1 MRNFINFFIEKIDK
15 IVFLVLIIISFSFI
29 INRNFFQNSK
39 FNFFTNNIISS
50 VNNQTKQINN
60 YLNLKSDNT
69 RLKSE
74 NLALKIQLNSVGIP
88 SNTAYKPKNYNYNVA
103 EIISNSIK
111 HSRNYLIINK
121 GSNDSVK
128 LDDGL
133 VTNNGIIGIIN
144 KVSPKYSTA
153 ISILNSDIKIN
164 SKIKRTNHFGSLQ
177 WNGKNHKIMTLFD
190 IPKSANIKINDSVV
204 SGGMSLIFQKD
215 IPIGKVKK
223 IELEEDSNYYVIDVE
238 LFEDLSSL
246 SSVYITSNYD
256 KNELETLLGSNNVD
270 LKRSS
275 IIKNL
280 NFRKDLRLN

>member
-1 MRNFINFFIEKIDK
+1 MQSFINFFIEKIDK
-15 IVFLVLIIISFSFI
+15 IVFLILLIISFSFI

-39 FNFFTNNIISS
+39 FNFFTNNIIASI
-50 VNNQTKQINN
+50 NNQTKQINN
-60 YLNLKSDNT
+60 YLNLKSHNT
-69 RLKSE
+69 RLIRE
-74 NLALKIQLNSVGIP
+74 NLVLKMQLSSVAKDSNS
-88 SNTAYKPKNYNYNVA
+88 NYKSGNYNYNVA
-103 EIISNSIK
+103 DVISNSIK
-111 HSRNYLIINK
+111 YSRNYLIINK

-204 SGGMSLIFQKD
+204 SGGMSLIFKRISQLVRLK
-215 IPIGKVKK
+215 ILNSKK
-223 IELEEDSNYYVIDVE
+223 TVIIM
-238 LFEDLSSL
+238 LLMLSCL
-246 SSVYITSNYD
+246 RTFIF
-256 KNELETLLGSNNVD
+256 KFCLH
-270 LKRSS
+270 
-275 IIKNL
+275 
-280 NFRKDLRLN
+280 NFKL

>member
-60 YLNLKSDNT
+60 YLNLKSDNK

-74 NLALKIQLNSVGIP
+74 NLALKIQLNSVGIT

-153 ISILNSDIKIN
+153 ISIMNSDIK
-164 SKIKRTNHFGSLQ
+164 
-177 WNGKNHKIMTLFD
+177 KN
-190 IPKSANIKINDSVV
+190 
-204 SGGMSLIFQKD
+204 
-215 IPIGKVKK
+215 
-223 IELEEDSNYYVIDVE
+223 
-238 LFEDLSSL
+238 
-246 SSVYITSNYD
+246 
-256 KNELETLLGSNNVD
+256 
-270 LKRSS
+270 
-275 IIKNL
+275 
-280 NFRKDLRLN
+280 

>member
-39 FNFFTNNIISS
+39 FNFFTNNIIASI
-50 VNNQTKQINN
+50 NNQTKQINN
-60 YLNLKSDNT
+60 YLNLKSHNT
-69 RLKSE
+69 RLIRE
-74 NLALKIQLNSVGIP
+74 NLVLKMQLSSVAKDSNS
-88 SNTAYKPKNYNYNVA
+88 NYKSGNYNYNVA
-103 EIISNSIK
+103 DVISNSIK
-111 HSRNYLIINK
+111 YSRNYLIINK

-133 VTNNGIIGIIN
+133 VTENGIIGIIS

-164 SKIKRTNHFGSLQ
+164 SKIKRSDHFGSPQ
-177 WNGKNHKIMTLFD
+177 WNGKNHKIMTLYD

-204 SGGMSLIFQKD
+204 SGGMSFIFQKD
-215 IPIGKVKK
+215 IPIGKVKN
-223 IELEEDSNYYVIDVE
+223 IELKEDSNYYVIDVE

-256 KNELETLLGSNNVD
+256 KNELETLKIDNEIN
-270 LKRSS
+270 
-275 IIKNL
+275 
-280 NFRKDLRLN
+280 

>member
-15 IVFLVLIIISFSFI
+15 IVFLVLIIISFSFV

-39 FNFFTNNIISS
+39 FNFFSNNIISS
-50 VNNQTKQINN
+50 INKQTKQINN
-60 YLNLKSDNT
+60 YLNLKSDNV

-74 NLALKIQLNSVGIP
+74 NLVLKIQLNSVAKH
-88 SNTAYKPKNYNYNVA
+88 SNTLDKSRNHSYNVA

-111 HSRNYLIINK
+111 YSRNYLIINK

-133 VTNNGIIGIIN
+133 VTNSGIIGIIS

-164 SKIKRTNHFGSLQ
+164 AKIKRTNHFGSLQ
-177 WNGKNHKIMTLFD
+177 WNGKDHKTMTLYD
-190 IPKSANIKINDSVV
+190 IPKSAKIKINDSVV
-204 SGGMSLIFQKD
+204 SGGMSFIFQEN

-223 IELEEDSNYYVIDVE
+223 IELRADSNYYVINVE

-246 SSVYITSNYD
+246 SSVYITSNYN
-256 KNELETLLGSNNVD
+256 KNELEN
-270 LKRSS
+270 LK
-275 IIKNL
+275 IDNEIN
-280 NFRKDLRLN
+280 

>member
-15 IVFLVLIIISFSFI
+15 IVFLVLIIISFSLI
-29 INRNFFQNSK
+29 IDRNFFQNSK
-39 FNFFTNNIISS
+39 FNFFTNTIISA
-50 VNNQTKQINN
+50 VNNQTKQIKN
-60 YLNLKSDNT
+60 YLSLKSDNT

-74 NLALKIQLNSVGIP
+74 NLALKIQLSSVGKNL
-88 SNTAYKPKNYNYNVA
+88 NTAYKSKNYNYNVA

-133 VTNNGIIGIIN
+133 ITNNGIIGIIN

-153 ISILNSDIKIN
+153 ISILNTDIKIN

-177 WNGKNHKIMTLFD
+177 WNGKDHKIMTLYD
-190 IPKSANIKINDSVV
+190 IPKSANIKINDSIV

-215 IPIGKVKK
+215 IPIGKVKN
-223 IELEEDSNYYVIDVE
+223 IELREESNYYVINVE

-246 SSVYITSNYD
+246 SSVYIISNFN
-256 KNELETLLGSNNVD
+256 KNELEN
-270 LKRSS
+270 LK
-275 IIKNL
+275 IDNEIN
-280 NFRKDLRLN
+280 

>member
-39 FNFFTNNIISS
+39 FNFFTNNIISY

-60 YLNLKSDNT
+60 YLNLKSDNK

-88 SNTAYKPKNYNYNVA
+88 SNNAYKPKNYNYNIA

-215 IPIGKVKK
+215 IPIGKVKN
-223 IELEEDSNYYVIDVE
+223 IELKEDSNYYVIDVE

-256 KNELETLLGSNNVD
+256 KNELKTLKIGNEIN
-270 LKRSS
+270 
-275 IIKNL
+275 
-280 NFRKDLRLN
+280 

>member
-15 IVFLVLIIISFSFI
+15 IVFLILIIISFSFI

-60 YLNLKSDNT
+60 YLNLKSDNN

-177 WNGKNHKIMTLFD
+177 WNGENHKIMTLFD

-215 IPIGKVKK
+215 IPIGKVKN
-223 IELEEDSNYYVIDVE
+223 IELKEDSNYYVIDVE

-256 KNELETLLGSNNVD
+256 KNELETLKIDNEIN
-270 LKRSS
+270 
-275 IIKNL
+275 
-280 NFRKDLRLN
+280 